1 MKPPEELSARAT
13 YMNEWGKRNPER
25 RKRYRQEAKARREAD
40 PILKA
45 AYTEQRKLA
54 SRRQRAARVDLRI
67 RDALRS
73 RVRVALHGYKRGS
86 RKAGGAVTDLGCTIQ
101 GLLDHLE
108 SQFSFGMSWDNYG
121 EWELDHIK
129 PLCLFDLTDPI
140 QFKEAANF
148 KNLQPL
154 WKIDNQKKGAS
165 FYPPA

>member
-1 MKPPEELSARAT
+1 MKTPEELAARAA
-13 YMNEWGKRNPER
+13 YMNEWGKRNQDK
-25 RKRYRQEAKARREAD
+25 RKRYRQEAKARRDSD
-40 PILKA
+40 PVLKS

-67 RDALRS
+67 KDALRS

-86 RKAGGAVTDLGCTIQ
+86 RKGGGAVKDLGCTIAD
-101 GLLDHLE
+101 LLEHLE
-108 SQFSFGMSWDNYG
+108 SQFYTGMSWKNYG

-129 PLCLFDLTDPI
+129 PLSSFDLTDPV

-154 WKIDNQKKGAS
+154 WKVDNQKKGAK
-165 FYPPA
+165 Y